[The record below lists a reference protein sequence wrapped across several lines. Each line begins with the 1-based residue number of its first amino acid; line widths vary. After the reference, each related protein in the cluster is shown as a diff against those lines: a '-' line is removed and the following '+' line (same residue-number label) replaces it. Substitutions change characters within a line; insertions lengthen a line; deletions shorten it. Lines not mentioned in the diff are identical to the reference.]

1 MATNTLTDAQ
11 LRAWIKAGAPLA
23 RADGGG
29 LTFTLSAG
37 GAASWILRYRFGGVA
52 RELTLGR
59 YPDLS
64 LTEARKLARLHRAR
78 IQQGEDVARAKRREK
93 QASAAAWTF
102 SQLVHDY
109 KLKAFPT
116 LAVSTREQRERHLAL
131 ACQRLG
137 GLAARDVDPADIVLL
152 IEQIGA
158 RSRSTAEVVLTAVAE
173 TFKHGIAR
181 RVVVVNPCAGVTVG
195 AVCGPPDTR
204 QRVMLT
210 EPELRVLLAALP
222 GIGTENALAVKIL
235 LATGVR
241 IGELALAEW
250 AHLDFENAE
259 WFIPPE
265 NSKTRNGFVVPL
277 VPAVVGWFRELQP
290 LACGSRYVLPARR
303 AGRTR
308 DRGGDAPFE
317 QRALNAMLHKLCDR
331 LGDRCRRFT
340 PHDLRATLRSWL
352 AAMGV
357 AVPVAERCLN
367 HSLGGLLAIYDRH
380 DYLTERRAALEAW
393 TAFLLACEA
402 GQTANVVPLR
412 RAS

>member
-37 GAASWILRYRFGGVA
+37 GAASWILRYRFGGAA

-102 SQLVHDY
+102 AQLAHDY
-109 KLKAFPT
+109 KVKAFPT
-116 LAVSTREQRERHLAL
+116 LAASTREQRERHLAL

-158 RSRSTAEVVLTAVAE
+158 RSRSTAEVVFTAVAE

-181 RVVVVNPCAGVTVG
+181 RVVVANPCAGLTVG
-195 AVCGPPDTR
+195 AICGPAETR

-210 EPELRVLLAALP
+210 EPELRALLATLP

-235 LATGVR
+235 LATCVR
-241 IGELALAEW
+241 ISELALAEW
-250 AHLDFENAE
+250 AHLDFEKAE

-265 NSKTRNGFVVPL
+265 NNKTRNGFVVPL

-303 AGRTR
+303 IQRAR
-308 DRGGDAPFE
+308 DQGGDAPFE
-317 QRALNAMLHKLCDR
+317 QRSLNAMLHKLCGQ
-331 LGDRCRRFT
+331 LGERCRRFT
-340 PHDLRATLRSWL
+340 PHDLRSTARSWL

-367 HSLGGLLAIYDRH
+367 HSLGGLLAVYDRH
-380 DYLTERRAALEAW
+380 DYLTERRMALEGW